1 MMNTQPKRNDERLRD
16 HVNIQTMSLER
27 HLYRLLHRA
36 LFDLCE
42 AVCEDPDH
50 YPSSD
55 ALRNTLSMALG
66 TGQDAFS
73 ATTLQT
79 LDARLDELGY
89 ALHIEPSVQTDGMYD
104 TPASALDI
112 TLTGIVTTAE
122 TIVITEP
129 VNLHEH
135 IAPVPTDNA
144 LAGRSALDQMQAFVD
159 AAKDHAYDHYFN
171 VIHAG
176 AKTLFTQHTT
186 GATLPPHLV
195 PKWDDW
201 YPVFAGTLDDV
212 TVLNPFT
219 DSTHRELLRDARRH
233 GFELEWRIRETVASS
248 GIHTDVALHVRGV
261 FYTGAVRTAPR
272 ADTDMESEDL

>member
-1 MMNTQPKRNDERLRD
+1 MTNTQPKRNDERLRE
-16 HVNIQTMSLER
+16 HVNVQTMSLER

-42 AVCEDPDH
+42 AVCDEPSQ

-66 TGQDAFS
+66 AGQDAFD
-73 ATTLQT
+73 ATALKT
-79 LDARLDELGY
+79 LDERLDELGY
-89 ALHIEPSVQTDGMYD
+89 ALHIEPSAQNDGMYD
-104 TPASALDI
+104 APTSALDI

-122 TIVITEP
+122 TIVITDP
-129 VNLHEH
+129 VNLHDH
-135 IAPVPTDNA
+135 IVPVPADNA
-144 LAGRSALDQMQAFVD
+144 LAGRSALDQIQAFVD
-159 AAKDHAYDHYFN
+159 AAKDHAYDHYFS

-176 AKTLFTQHTT
+176 AKTLFQQHTT

-212 TVLNPFT
+212 TILNPFT
-219 DSTHRELLRDARRH
+219 HNTHRELLRDARRH
-233 GFELEWRIRETVASS
+233 GFELEWRIRETVASN
-248 GIHTDVALHVRGV
+248 GIHTDVALHVRGM

-272 ADTDMESEDL
+272 TDAPSEEL